1 MRKILLLSLCFAFA
15 CTQSTDAKP
24 QLAAGPTEMALPFDH
39 PPITGS
45 GGDAAGGV
53 PATPDFV
60 MGTRR
65 LSVAQLKASLPVVL
79 GGSTWKTNST
89 TVGFD
94 SRAAALGQP
103 DYVSITEENLE
114 PSPLYLKFMAD
125 AARVACTD
133 VMTADAA
140 LAQNAR
146 VMTRF
151 VSLTDTTTTKPGDVN
166 ANLRYLKLRFHGIK
180 VQPADDAAIADAR
193 KLFSSVVS
201 GAAGTATVTAAHVRE
216 GWKAVCI
223 ALLTAPEYHLY

>member
-1 MRKILLLSLCFAFA
+1 MRKTLMLSLCVVVS
-15 CTQSTDAKP
+15 CTQSTDGKP
-24 QLAAGPTEMALPFDH
+24 QLATGPTQMVLPFDH
-39 PPITGS
+39 PPMTGS
-45 GGDAAGGV
+45 GGGAAGGGS
-53 PATPDFV
+53 ATPDVV

-103 DYVSITEENLE
+103 DYVSVTEENLE

-133 VMTADAA
+133 VVTVDAA

-151 VSLTDTTTTKPGDVN
+151 VSLTDTATTKPDDVN

-180 VQPADDAAIADAR
+180 VQPADDAAIAEAR
-193 KLFSSVVS
+193 KLFSAAVS
-201 GAAGTATVTAAHVRE
+201 GAAGTATVTATHVRE